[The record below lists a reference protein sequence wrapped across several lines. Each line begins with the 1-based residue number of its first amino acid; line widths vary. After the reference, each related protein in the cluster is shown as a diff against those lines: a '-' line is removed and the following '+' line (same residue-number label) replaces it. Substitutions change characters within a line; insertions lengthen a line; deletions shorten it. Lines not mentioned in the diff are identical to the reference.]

1 MSVSPVISEM
11 LASYRCQ
18 NEREV
23 VNALREIMQNVA
35 LLAFSR
41 TDFFQKA
48 AFYGGTALRILYGLN
63 RGSEDMDFTLLEQDE
78 SFDLMDYSGELETEF
93 NAYGLHAV
101 FTRKVK
107 LEGNNIQSGFLKSNT
122 HVQLLS
128 IGIDEELIKRIHP
141 QSEIKIK
148 VEVDV
153 CPPEGGQTEIR
164 YVYQPI
170 PFAIRSCSLPM
181 LLSGKL
187 HAVLFRKWRRRIKGR
202 DWYDLAWYAAKHPEY
217 DLRHLEMRARQS
229 GDYNAP
235 QALTSATVQQL
246 LIQRLEELDIDAMKD
261 DVRPFLR
268 NPKDID
274 FWDKPFFLDA
284 FNKLKGIAMTPFA

>member
-1 MSVSPVISEM
+1 MSVNPVIIEM
-11 LASYRCQ
+11 LEAYRCQ

-23 VNALREIMQNVA
+23 VGALREIMQNVA
-35 LLAFSR
+35 LLALSR

-78 SFDLMDYSGELETEF
+78 SFDLKDYSRELETEF
-93 NAYGLHAV
+93 SSFGLHAV
-101 FTRKVK
+101 FSRKLK
-107 LEGNNIQSGFLKSNT
+107 ADENNIQSGFLKSNT
-122 HVQLLS
+122 LVQLLS
-128 IGIDEELIKRIHP
+128 IGLDEELIKRIHP

-153 CPPEGGQTEIR
+153 CPPDGGHTEIR

-170 PFAIRSCSLPM
+170 PFAIRSCTLPT

-187 HAVLFRKWRRRIKGR
+187 HAVLFRKWRMRIKGR
-202 DWYDLAWYAAKHPEY
+202 DWYDLAWYAAKYPEY
-217 DLRHLEMRARQS
+217 NLKHLEMRSRQS
-229 GDYNAP
+229 GDYDKQEP
-235 QALTSATVQQL
+235 LTASTVLQL
-246 LIQRLEELDIDAMKD
+246 LTQRLEEVDIEAMKA

-274 FWDKPFFLDA
+274 FWNKEFFLDA
-284 FNKLKGIAMTPFA
+284 FSKLKEM

>member
-1 MSVSPVISEM
+1 MSVNPVILEM

-23 VNALREIMQNVA
+23 VSALREIMQNVA
-35 LLAFSR
+35 LLALSR

-78 SFDLMDYSGELETEF
+78 SFDLMDYSNELETEF
-93 NAYGLHAV
+93 SSFGLQAM
-101 FTRKVK
+101 FTRKMK
-107 LEGNNIQSGFLKSNT
+107 LDGNNIQSGFLKSNT

-128 IGIDEELIKRIHP
+128 IGIDEELIRRIHP

-153 CPPEGGQTEIR
+153 CPPEGGTTEIQ
-164 YVYQPI
+164 YIYQPI
-170 PFAIRSCSLPM
+170 PFAIRSCTLPT

-217 DLRHLEMRARQS
+217 DLRHLEMRSRQS
-229 GDYNAP
+229 GDYNEP
-235 QALTSATVQQL
+235 EALTAATVQEL
-246 LIQRLEELDIDAMKD
+246 LIQRLEEMDMDALKE

-274 FWDKPFFLDA
+274 FWDKNFFLDA
-284 FNKLKGIAMTPFA
+284 FKKLNGIVTI